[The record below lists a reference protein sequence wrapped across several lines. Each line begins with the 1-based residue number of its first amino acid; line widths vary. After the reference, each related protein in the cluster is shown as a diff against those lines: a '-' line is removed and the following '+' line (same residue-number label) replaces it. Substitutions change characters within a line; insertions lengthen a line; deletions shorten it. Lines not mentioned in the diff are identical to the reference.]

1 MIAWIFA
8 NEEYTELYHRYFS
21 EFISE
26 WFDNGNFANMI
37 DSVSTMIAPYVEKDP
52 TKFCTYEEFETGIS
66 TLKEFCQLR
75 AESIEGQ
82 LNGTIGSTSET
93 QKNDTLID
101 AGNLQISDMGT
112 MQNSMDGGINKPDSG
127 MQNQPGTN
135 DHNGM
140 EQLPSLDEDS
150 SNSQQAPSNNSDS
163 LENSIENGT
172 FPQPP
177 GGQMQGENPPDQPN
191 RDTQGNVP
199 ADMNGRTPN
208 ANSQNNPFEQSAVS
222 SATFILIAIS
232 VGVLIVGVA
241 FAFVFRRRKR

>member
-26 WFDNGNFANMI
+26 WFDSGNFANMI
-37 DSVSTMIAPYVEKDP
+37 DSVSAMIAPYVEKDP
-52 TKFCTYEEFETGIS
+52 TKFCTYEEFETGIF
-66 TLKEFCQLR
+66 TLKEFCLLR

-82 LNGTIGSTSET
+82 LNGTIGSTSGT

-112 MQNSMDGGINKPDSG
+112 MQNSMDGGMNKPDSG
-127 MQNQPGTN
+127 MQNQLGTN

-150 SNSQQAPSNNSDS
+150 AENNAGNGEFPIAPEGQIQGGTPPGFTNGQNNVEQGNSD
-163 LENSIENGT
+163 
-172 FPQPP
+172 
-177 GGQMQGENPPDQPN
+177 GQMQKSD
-191 RDTQGNVP
+191 R
-199 ADMNGRTPN
+199 
-208 ANSQNNPFEQSAVS
+208 NSKQNNSEGMPPQGQDTTTTS
-222 SATFILIAIS
+222 SWLIIS
-232 VGVLIVGVA
+232 ISTLALAFGLIFVLI
-241 FAFVFRRRKR
+241 FKRRR